1 MKEHKTAWIFIT
13 LVAGILLITG
23 SILAAWN
30 VSDFAVNMIS
40 MASYKNTIQEKYERP
55 QHVDPG
61 QKVIKEVNIK
71 NEGNTDTF
79 VRVKMDRMFGNKDQ
93 NGMFIKDSSL
103 DENMIQIHYN
113 TDLWELRKDGY
124 WYYKNVLK
132 KGESTEKPLM
142 DSFILSIDAD
152 NRYKNKE
159 ARIIVNMESIQ
170 AEGQAMKT
178 LWGFSEKELGI
189 TYQPCVCEDVS
200 KVILEKNGKLKFEG
214 TDTDLFMNFKNLQ
227 PGCSRS
233 QVIEISNQWNSGI
246 KMMLR
251 AEKTVQEKMTEEDQK
266 LLDELLTKYA
276 LITVKDGTKTLYQ
289 GTVDGNLEG
298 KGWSMK
304 KDISLGSIET
314 GKEKNLNVTL
324 TVSPDMDNRYQNL
337 LGKVKW
343 VFTAEKAEKEN
354 QQNSGNSDPDE
365 NGQNRS
371 DKDDGTGAD
380 GSKTGNGNGNGS
392 GSGNGNGNGNG
403 SGNENGSGNGNGN
416 GNGENGL
423 GTGSSVSVTGPKTGD
438 DAPFEFLLFLCLI
451 SMAGIVIAC
460 QRKRRKKS
468 VR

>member
-13 LVAGILLITG
+13 LVAGLLLITG
-23 SILAAWN
+23 SVLAAWN
-30 VSDFAVNMIS
+30 VSDFAVNMVS
-40 MASYKNTIQEKYERP
+40 MASYKNTIQENYERP

-79 VRVKMDRMFGNKDQ
+79 VRVKVDQMFGNTDQ
-93 NGMFIKDSSL
+93 NGTFIKDSSL
-103 DENMIQIHYN
+103 DRNMILIHYN

-124 WYYKNVLK
+124 WYYRNVLK
-132 KGESTEKPLM
+132 TGESTEKPLM
-142 DSFILSIDAD
+142 DSFILSTDAD

-178 LWGFSEKELGI
+178 LWGFNEKELGI
-189 TYQPCVCEDVS
+189 TYQPCVCEEVS
-200 KVILEKNGKLKFEG
+200 KVVLGKDGTLKFEG
-214 TDTDLFMNFKNLQ
+214 TETDLFMNFKNLQ

-233 QVIEISNQWNSGI
+233 QVIGIRNQWKSRI

-251 AEKTVQEKMTEEDQK
+251 AEKTVQEKMTEEEQK

-289 GTVDGNLEG
+289 GTVDGNLDG
-298 KGWSMK
+298 TGWSMK
-304 KDISLGSIET
+304 KNISLGTIEA

-324 TVSPDMDNRYQNL
+324 AVSPDMDNRYQNL

-343 VFTAEKAEKEN
+343 VFTAEETEKEN
-354 QQNSGNSDPDE
+354 QQNYGNSDPDGKSDK
-365 NGQNRS
+365 NGQDLS
-371 DKDDGTGAD
+371 DAED
-380 GSKTGNGNGNGS
+380 GSGKDESGSGAGNGS
-392 GSGNGNGNGNG
+392 GTGSGGSTGSGNGNN
-403 SGNENGSGNGNGN
+403 S
-416 GNGENGL
+416 L

-438 DAPFEFLLFLCLI
+438 DAPLEFLLFLCLI
-451 SMAGIVIAC
+451 SMTGIVIAC

>member
-13 LVAGILLITG
+13 LMAGILLIMG
-23 SILAAWN
+23 SVLAAWN
-30 VSDFAVNMIS
+30 VSDFAVNMVS
-40 MASYKNTIQEKYERP
+40 MASYKNTIQENYEKP

-79 VRVKMDRMFGNKDQ
+79 VRVKVDQMFGNTDQ
-93 NGMFIKDSSL
+93 NKTFIKDSSL
-103 DENMIQIHYN
+103 DGNMILIHYN

-132 KGESTEKPLM
+132 TGESTEKPLM
-142 DSFILSIDAD
+142 DSFILSTDAD

-159 ARIIVNMESIQ
+159 ARIIINMESIQ

-178 LWGFSEKELGI
+178 LWGFSEKDLGI

-200 KVILEKNGKLKFEG
+200 KVVLGKDGKLKFEG
-214 TDTDLFMNFKNLQ
+214 TDTDLFMNFKDLQ

-233 QVIEISNQWNSGI
+233 QVIGINNQWNSRI

-251 AEKTVQEKMTEEDQK
+251 AEKTTQEKMTEEEQK
-266 LLDELLTKYA
+266 LLDELLAKYA

-289 GTVDGNLEG
+289 GVVDGNLDG
-298 KGWSMK
+298 KGWSMQK
-304 KDISLGSIET
+304 NISLGTIEA
-314 GKEKNLNVTL
+314 GKGKNLNVTL
-324 TVSPDMDNRYQNL
+324 SVSPDMDNRYQNL

-343 VFTAEKAEKEN
+343 IFTAEEAEN
-354 QQNSGNSDPDE
+354 PHNSGNADPDGNSDG

-371 DKDDGTGAD
+371 DTDSGSGTA
-380 GSKTGNGNGNGS
+380 
-392 GSGNGNGNGNG
+392 GSGNGYG
-403 SGNENGSGNGNGN
+403 S
-416 GNGENGL
+416 NGL

-451 SMAGIVIAC
+451 SMAGIVIVC